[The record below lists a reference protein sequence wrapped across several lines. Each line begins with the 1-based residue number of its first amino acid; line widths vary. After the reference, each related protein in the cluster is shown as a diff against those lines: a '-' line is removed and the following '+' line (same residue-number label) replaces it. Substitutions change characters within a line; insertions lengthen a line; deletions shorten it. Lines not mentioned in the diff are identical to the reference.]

1 MLAQEGIMNRRVR
14 LVPVVAIA
22 LVTSVLCAPLTYAE
36 GSTEAMPAAPAAVSP
51 ENPEPAPLRFAATV
65 DWSRTTAVTN
75 VRFAPKGAYRLEEAA
90 APAGGQP
97 RSRLS
102 KGLMIGGFAAMA
114 IGGVMV
120 AAGSSQDEVG
130 ESGVA
135 INWKTTGFI
144 WIGAGAVL
152 AVIGLIKH

>member
-1 MLAQEGIMNRRVR
+1 MRRRVR

-22 LVTSVLCAPLTYAE
+22 LATAVFCAPLTYAE
-36 GSTEAMPAAPAAVSP
+36 ESTDAMPEAMPTAPAAMAP
-51 ENPEPAPLRFAATV
+51 ANPEPAPLRFAATV
-65 DWSRTTAVTN
+65 DWSRTTAVAN
-75 VRFAPKGAYRLEEAA
+75 ARFAPKGAYRLEEAA

-130 ESGVA
+130 DSGVA

-152 AVIGLIKH
+152 AVIGLIKK